1 MAENKICGE
10 FVVAIIELQTYQ
22 ISNTGFRCESK
33 MLFLLSVTK
42 KHRLDKNQMTSE
54 FITTVI
60 YIKSVSDLIRVAMP
74 RYVLFHLLCF
84 CDITDRMSQ
93 ISC

>member
-42 KHRLDKNQMTSE
+42 KTS
-54 FITTVI
+54 TGQ
-60 YIKSVSDLIRVAMP
+60 KSND
-74 RYVLFHLLCF
+74 
-84 CDITDRMSQ
+84 
-93 ISC
+93 